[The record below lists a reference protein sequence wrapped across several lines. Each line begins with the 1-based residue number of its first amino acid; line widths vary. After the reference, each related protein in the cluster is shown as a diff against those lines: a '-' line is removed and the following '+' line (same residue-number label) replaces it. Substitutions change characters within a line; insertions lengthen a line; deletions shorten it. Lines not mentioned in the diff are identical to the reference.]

1 MGKKPKEEKSLTLTV
16 VSGLFWKFS
25 ERILAQVISFAVS
38 VVLARILV
46 PDDYG
51 VVAIV
56 MIFIS
61 FADVL
66 ATSGFSSSL
75 IQKKNADELDFNS
88 VFYCS
93 LVLSIVL
100 YFVMFMIAP
109 LIADFYG
116 IEKLTLII
124 RVFSLRIPL
133 AAFNSI
139 QHAYVSRHMIFKKF
153 FFSTLIGTLVSAGV
167 GIVLALRGFGV
178 WALIAQYMTN
188 SVIDSVVLALTIRWR
203 PRLMFSW
210 QRSKSLLSY
219 GWKVLATEFSGVF
232 FNQLKGLLIG
242 KAYSAADLAYYN
254 RGNALVG
261 LATDNVRTTVMS
273 VLFPAMSNIEE
284 DRKRMKDVSRRCIRV
299 MAYVIF
305 PAAIGMSIVS
315 EPLIV
320 LLLTEKWLPAIFF
333 LRVAAISTSIEMI
346 GHISLQCLKAIGR
359 TDLILRNEII
369 NKPPFIAALVIGM
382 NTSVK
387 VLCLSLLAT
396 SLFGT
401 IINVVAY
408 KKCVSYIY
416 REILSD
422 LLNPLLP
429 CVAMCCLALL
439 SILMPIGLALKVIMA
454 IVLGVSGYI
463 AVSVMT
469 KNESFSFLLSIFKR
483 FKKLLRK

>member
-1 MGKKPKEEKSLTLTV
+1 MGKKSKEEKSLTLTV
-16 VSGLFWKFS
+16 ISGLFWKFS
-25 ERILAQVISFAVS
+25 ERILAQVISFIVS
-38 VVLARILV
+38 IVLARILA

-51 VVAIV
+51 AVAIV

-93 LVLSIVL
+93 LVLSVVL
-100 YFVMFMIAP
+100 YFVMFMVAP

-116 IEKLTLII
+116 IEKLTLVI

-153 FFSTLIGTLVSAGV
+153 FFSTLIGTLISAGV
-167 GIVLALRGFGV
+167 GIALALKGFGV

-188 SVIDSVVLALTIRWR
+188 SIIDSIVLALTIHWH

-210 QRSKSLLSY
+210 QRSKKLLSY

-242 KAYSAADLAYYN
+242 KAYSTADLAYYN

-299 MAYVIF
+299 MAYVIL
-305 PAAIGMSIVS
+305 PAAIGMSIIA
-315 EPLIV
+315 EPLIT

-333 LRVAAISTSIEMI
+333 LRVAAISTSVEMI

-382 NTSVK
+382 NTSVE
-387 VLCLSLLAT
+387 VLCLSLLVT

-401 IINVVAY
+401 FINVAAY
-408 KKCVSYIY
+408 KKCVGYKY
-416 REILSD
+416 REIASD
-422 LLNPLLP
+422 LLNPFFP
-429 CVAMCCLALL
+429 CMAMSCLAIL
-439 SILMPIGLALKVIMA
+439 SIIMPVSLLLKVIIA
-454 IVLGVSGYI
+454 IILGAAGYI
-463 AVSVMT
+463 AASAIT
-469 KNESFSFLLSIFKR
+469 KNESFGFLLGIVKR
-483 FKKLLRK
+483 FKK